1 MEIALLF
8 LAALALIIGYQFYQK
23 HKAFWSKEEAVIDLK
38 EEVVA
43 EVNAEVVVEEVVVEE
58 VVVEEVAV
66 EEVEKAATPKVKAAK
81 KKVAEV
87 EEKIETAVKKTS
99 KKPKI
104 KIAK

>member
-23 HKAFWSKEEAVIDLK
+23 HKAFWSKEEAVIDFK

-43 EVNAEVVVEEVVVEE
+43 
-58 VVVEEVAV
+58 EVAV

-87 EEKIETAVKKTS
+87 EEKIETAVKKTP